1 MLGTAEPVLP
11 VDDAVVATSA
21 CAEEDFEASER
32 PGATAD
38 TSAAKPALSAA
49 VAMITQRRVRRTR
62 SRAASRTIGA
72 RARSEPKLMR
82 FPIVASLSEET
93 VSGQ

>member
-11 VDDAVVATSA
+11 VEDAVLATPTSA
-21 CAEEDFEASER
+21 EAFEASDR
-32 PGATAD
+32 PGANAD
-38 TSAAKPALSAA
+38 TSAAKPAVSAA

-62 SRAASRTIGA
+62 SSAASRITAA
-72 RARSEPKLMR
+72 RDRSEPKLIPL
-82 FPIVASLSEET
+82 PIVASLSVET